1 MSDELIS
8 FLDTKVGNVY
18 RQGNTDPKCPVVS
31 TPTIGTSSQATT
43 GATISLAGTA
53 NSGVSINIYKEDIL
67 VAT

>member
-31 TPTIGTSSQATT
+31 TPTIGTSSHIATGSDVVLT
-43 GATISLAGTA
+43 GTA
-53 NSGVSINIYKEDIL
+53 NS
-67 VAT
+67 